1 MYELLMERVMNSKLF
16 LLLTLLGLI
25 CSATQAATKVISVN
39 YVKTLGSDEE
49 ISGVYGKGE
58 WYDESQVNGW
68 INTVEGNVSNAT
80 LDDGRQTGVNI
91 TTVRPVGN
99 GTANNSY
106 YDSSPLH
113 AWVVAGAPAGKEAH
127 ATIENLNEVF
137 PNGYK
142 IIVYLNGHQQVGNAR
157 IYLSEEGGPG
167 DFDSSNDSYYSY
179 KTYWSPS
186 GYSGTPSVTTQNTSG
201 TVPLAQYAVFGGGVT
216 PGLSADKVT
225 LTLDTIATSGG
236 GAGLSGFQI
245 IGDVDDAYSFG
256 APALPAG
263 AILYN
268 DFSNYQYKDYSL
280 AAGGTANPTYHNRKN
295 GKYIGG
301 SSKGVFVLAKRNP
314 YIWNDSSTWFVN
326 HSYAFK
332 FGDTN
337 ATNPRFVAPVDST
350 GGTALKVGYHGP
362 RASTGSIILNTG
374 IKFDPTLNYTVT
386 LRAKIKDEVDSA
398 VISNAVG
405 NVSLSAGFG
414 NLARLR
420 NQYAVIN
427 QASTNGLST
436 TNWTEV
442 SVNVYGGKL
451 GQNAVFGENAF
462 ASGFGPN
469 GRHHRIPNNS
479 LNLASYFPQE
489 LMISIGRSPNS
500 TNTLDHSTWVDWI
513 KIETNNY
520 LASIAASY
528 GLSETNLLIDSDAD
542 GQSDLTEIATGGDPV
557 DDSVQGVGLNI
568 VSFADVIRP
577 IYATNNIG
585 ILPNQNENG
594 EVPVIVNYPKTNF
607 SLSADAKYGATNL
620 IASSHRFQGNSWTNY
635 EEYAVKDT
643 LPPVIA
649 VKWKETVEEVIDL
662 SLSNYTFNVI
672 TLNDNAHY
680 LSNNIYEAVEI
691 SGFYTNSLDN
701 GIDVISQ
708 IFTNEISVTKTGTL
722 EVVGYKTNSI
732 VRFKRP
738 RSKLVNELGC
748 KYSVASRENLSFG
761 SWTNSGAYNFGDI
774 YTASNFPNTEIGIST
789 VTADENT
796 KFIKLKVTS
805 PQNDP
810 STFYFDTF
818 SETDY
823 GNGDPGN

>member
-1 MYELLMERVMNSKLF
+1 MNFKRF
-16 LLLTLLGLI
+16 LLIAVCGFISSTVF
-25 CSATQAATKVISVN
+25 AATKVISVN

-68 INTVEGNVSNAT
+68 INTLEGNVSNAT
-80 LDDGRQTGVNI
+80 LDDGRQTAVNI

-99 GTANNSY
+99 GTANNTN

-113 AWVVAGAPAGKEAH
+113 AWVVAGAPAAKEAH

-157 IYLSEEGGPG
+157 IYLTEEGGPG
-167 DFDSSNDSYYSY
+167 DFSSSNDSYYSY
-179 KTYWSPS
+179 KTLWNAG

-201 TVPLAQYAVFGGGVT
+201 TVPLAQYAVFGGGLT

-256 APALPAG
+256 APALPVG

-301 SSKGVFVLAKRNP
+301 SSKGIFVLAKRNP
-314 YIWNDSSTWFVN
+314 YEWNNSSTWFVN

-332 FGDTN
+332 FADTN
-337 ATNPRFVAPVDST
+337 ATNSKYIAPSDST

-362 RASTGSIILNTG
+362 RASTGTILLNTG
-374 IKFDPTLNYTVT
+374 IRFDPSLNYTVT
-386 LRAKIKDEVDSA
+386 VRAKIKDEVDSA

-414 NLARLR
+414 NLAKLR
-420 NQYAVIN
+420 NQYAAIN
-427 QASTNGLST
+427 QASTNGLTS
-436 TNWTEV
+436 TNWTEI
-442 SVNVYGGKL
+442 SVNVYGGNL
-451 GQNAVFGENAF
+451 GQNAIFGENAF

-469 GRHHRIPNNS
+469 GSHNRIPGNA
-479 LNLASYFPQE
+479 LDLTSYFPQE
-489 LMISIGRSPNS
+489 LIVSIGRSPDS
-500 TNTLDHSTWVDWI
+500 TNTLDHSTWVDWV

-520 LASIAASY
+520 LATIADSY
-528 GLSETNLLIDSDAD
+528 GLSETNLLSDSDSD
-542 GQSDLTEIATGGDPV
+542 GQNDLTEIATGGDPN
-557 DDSVQGVGLNI
+557 DDSVQGAGLTV
-568 VSFADVIRP
+568 VSFVDVVRP

-585 ILPNQNENG
+585 ILPGQNQNG
-594 EVPVIVNYPKTNF
+594 EIPVIVNYPITNF
-607 SLSADAKYGATNL
+607 SLLADAKYGATNL
-620 IASSHRFQGNSWTNY
+620 IANSHRFQGNSWTNY
-635 EEYAVKDT
+635 EEYAVKDS
-643 LPPVIA
+643 LAPVISI
-649 VKWKETVEEVIDL
+649 KWKETVEEVIDL
-662 SLSNYTFNVI
+662 TLSNYTFNVI

-680 LSNNIYEAVEI
+680 LSNNIYEEVEI

-701 GIDVISQ
+701 SVDVISQ
-708 IFTNEISVTKTGTL
+708 LFTNEISVTKTGQL
-722 EVVGYKTNSI
+722 EVVGYQTNSI

-738 RSKLVNELGC
+738 RSKSVNELGC
-748 KYSVASRENLSFG
+748 KYSVAARDSLSFG
-761 SWTNSGAYNFGDI
+761 SWTSSGAFNFGDV
-774 YTASNFPNTEIGIST
+774 YSASNFPNTEIGIST
-789 VTADENT
+789 VPADEDT
-796 KFIKLKVTS
+796 KFLKLKVTS

-823 GNGDPGN
+823 GAGDPGN

>member
-1 MYELLMERVMNSKLF
+1 MNSKLF

-25 CSATQAATKVISVN
+25 CSVTQAATQAISVN
-39 YVKTLGSDEE
+39 YVKVLGSDEE
-49 ISGVYGKGE
+49 ISSFGINSEGSVFPG
-58 WYDESQVNGW
+58 WTNTINGS
-68 INTVEGNVSNAT
+68 INNVL
-80 LDDGRQTGVNI
+80 LDDGRATAINI
-91 TTVRPVGN
+91 SSIRPAGN
-99 GTANNSY
+99 GTANNQY
-106 YDSSPLH
+106 YDNSPLH
-113 AWVVAGAPAGKEAH
+113 AWLVGGTGVDKEAH
-127 ATIENLNEVF
+127 VTIENLNEVF
-137 PNGYK
+137 TSGYK
-142 IIVYLNGHQQVGNAR
+142 IIVYLNGHQQMTSAK
-157 IYLSEEGGPG
+157 IYLNEGGAA
-167 DFDSSNDSYYSY
+167 DWDTSDIHFNY
-179 KTYWSPS
+179 KTLWGPQN
-186 GYSGTPSVTTQNTSG
+186 YSGAPTITTATGSQPAS
-201 TVPLAQYAVFGGGVT
+201 LAQYAVFDGLSSDRITLTIDTLVTQGGG
-216 PGLSADKVT
+216 
-225 LTLDTIATSGG
+225 GG
-236 GAGLSGFQI
+236 IGGFQI
-245 IGDVDDAYSFG
+245 IGDVSADYNASG
-256 APALPAG
+256 AEEPELPAG

-268 DFSNYQYKDYSL
+268 DFSNYIYKDYSL
-280 AAGGTANPTYHNRKN
+280 PAGGTANPTYHNRKN

-301 SSKGVFVLAKRNP
+301 SSKGIFVLAKRNP

-337 ATNPRFVAPVDST
+337 ATNPRYVAPVDST

-362 RASTGSIILNTG
+362 RASTGSVILNTG

-427 QASTNGLST
+427 QASTNGLTS

-442 SVNVYGGKL
+442 SVNVYGGNL

-469 GRHHRIPNNS
+469 GRHNRVPSNS
-479 LNLASYFPQE
+479 LNLTSYFPQE

-520 LASIAASY
+520 LASVAASY
-528 GLSETNLLIDSDAD
+528 GLSETNLLIDSDSD

-557 DDSVQGVGLNI
+557 DDSVQGAGLNI
-568 VSFADVIRP
+568 VSFTDVIRP

-594 EVPVIVNYPKTNF
+594 EIPVIVNYPKTNF

-620 IASSHRFQGNSWTNY
+620 ISSSHRFQGNSWTNY

-643 LPPVIA
+643 LPPVIT
-649 VKWKETVEEVIDL
+649 VKWKETVEEIIDL
-662 SLSNYTFNVI
+662 SFSNYTFNVI

-680 LSNNIYEAVEI
+680 LSNNVYEEVEI

-701 GIDVISQ
+701 GVDVISQ

-738 RSKLVNELGC
+738 RSKSVNELGC